1 MRTSNR
7 NVEDREQDI
16 RGGDRRAQPV
26 EHLAKHS
33 YGLVLNLA
41 LAASSLL
48 ASGCAKDAIGVQS
61 SFMQAGVAPRGTTDR
76 VAVLDFEGIGGSAF
90 ADVLAQELMR
100 AKYNAVERSA
110 LRAVVDE
117 REIGSRTADALNL
130 NALRRDVGGVTY
142 ASVHLMG
149 AMVEQVD
156 ALEPTGSTTSGANSV
171 FVTCRAVD
179 PKSGQVLWTGV
190 VKAGAVM
197 GRGDRVGPLTAW
209 RTAAREIVRAYKE
222 ANYRGQSVA
231 FEGDAVPR

>member
-1 MRTSNR
+1 MRTWNR
-7 NVEDREQDI
+7 NFEDRQHDI
-16 RGGDRRAQPV
+16 PRGDHGAMPAAPPTNRLCD
-26 EHLAKHS
+26 LAVS
-33 YGLVLNLA
+33 LA
-41 LAASSLL
+41 LVASAFLV
-48 ASGCAKDAIGVQS
+48 SGCAKDAIGLQS
-61 SFMQAGVAPRGTTDR
+61 SFTHAGVAPRGTTDR
-76 VAVLDFEGIGGSAF
+76 VAVLDFEGVGGSAF
-90 ADVLAQELMR
+90 ADVLAQEMMR

-117 REIGSRTADALNL
+117 REIGSKTADGLNL
-130 NALRRDVGGVTY
+130 NALRRDVGAVTH

-156 ALEPTGSTTSGANSV
+156 ALEPTGTSTAGANSV

-179 PKSGQVLWTGV
+179 PKTGQILWTGV
-190 VKAGAVM
+190 VKAGAFM

-231 FEGDAVPR
+231 YEGDAVPR